1 MENRIDI
8 VHILRILYKKSKLIL
23 AIVVISCVL
32 CAAVSLLLPNY
43 YQAKTIF
50 YSASTDLAKPEFLFG
65 TSDQSMNFYGTGV
78 DNDRL
83 FTVANS
89 REMLSFLIDS
99 FNLKERYKIKSDSP
113 KAMEKL
119 YRRVSK
125 HYNVTKTKYDAI
137 ELNFEDK
144 DPEFAALVA
153 NGARNKL
160 DELLSNQIKNKQH
173 MQYKTL
179 EHSIA
184 AKTQDLETISDSLK
198 TVRSRYRIINSGAQ
212 SEMLATLIT
221 ETESRLT
228 RETAKLAALQGSRVK
243 RDTIDFI
250 AATVKGLEK
259 ELSTLLYPEEGSR
272 GGIGDFNEGRL
283 KVENLEGR
291 FYSARIHI
299 TQDKERQ
306 KQIKAAMDADIS
318 FVHLVEEATVPLVKF
333 RPKRSIYVITVFFI
347 SLFFSIIGVLMAE
360 SFKAFDWNAIK
371 NEPQ

>member
-8 VHILRILYKKSKLIL
+8 VHILRILYKNARLIL
-23 AIVVISCVL
+23 VIVAVSCIL
-32 CAAVSLLLPNY
+32 CAAISLLLPNY
-43 YQAKTIF
+43 YKATTTF

-65 TSDQSMNFYGTGV
+65 TSDQSMDFYGTGV

-99 FNLKERYKIKSDSP
+99 FNLKERYKIKSDNP

-119 YRRVSK
+119 YLRTNKYYAVS
-125 HYNVTKTKYDAI
+125 KTKYDAI
-137 ELNFEDK
+137 ELSFEDK
-144 DPEFAALVA
+144 DPEFAALVTNA
-153 NGARNKL
+153 ARNKL
-160 DELLSNQIKNKQH
+160 DELLANQIKNKQH
-173 MQYKTL
+173 MQYQTL
-179 EHSIA
+179 EQSIVE
-184 AKTQDLETISDSLK
+184 KTKDLNEISDSLK
-198 TVRSRYRIINSGAQ
+198 LVRSRYRIINSGAQ

-250 AATVKGLEK
+250 AATVAGLEK
-259 ELSTLLYPEEGSR
+259 ELSTLLYPEAGSK

-306 KQIKAAMDADIS
+306 KQIKSAMDADIS
-318 FVHLVEEATVPLVKF
+318 FVHLVEEASVPLVKH
-333 RPKRSIYVITVFFI
+333 RPKRSIYVITVFFV

-371 NEPQ
+371 DESQ

>member
-8 VHILRILYKKSKLIL
+8 VHILRILYKNARLIII
-23 AIVVISCVL
+23 IVAISCVL
-32 CAAVSLLLPNY
+32 CAAISLLMPNY
-43 YQAKTIF
+43 YKATTTF

-65 TSDQSMNFYGTGV
+65 TSDQSMDYYGTGV

-99 FNLKERYKIKSDSP
+99 FNLKERYKIKSDNP

-119 YRRVSK
+119 YLRTSKYYEVS
-125 HYNVTKTKYDAI
+125 KTKYDAI
-137 ELNFEDK
+137 ELSFEDK
-144 DPEFAALVA
+144 DPEFAALITNA
-153 NGARNKL
+153 ARNKL
-160 DELLSNQIKNKQH
+160 DELLSNQIKNKQN
-173 MQYKTL
+173 MQYQTL
-179 EHSIA
+179 EQSIVE
-184 AKTQDLETISDSLK
+184 KTKDLNEISDSLK
-198 TVRSRYRIINSGAQ
+198 LVRSRYRIINSGAQ

-250 AATVKGLEK
+250 AATVAGLEK
-259 ELSTLLYPEEGSR
+259 ELSTLLFPEEGSK

-306 KQIKAAMDADIS
+306 KQIKSAMDADIS
-318 FVHLVEEATVPLVKF
+318 FVHLVEEASVPLVKY
-333 RPKRSIYVITVFFI
+333 RPRRSIYVITAFFV

-371 NEPQ
+371 DESK